1 MDWNETLIS
10 LAASSGPRCRL
21 AGVLDAPTYAK
32 LKRRSKGL
40 AEGRDGASG
49 MMETFVKIS
58 NASSLLRGRWCGS
71 LKKYLSSLGLSRESA
86 CSGRGSFGFSA
97 TGSSSSTEPLW
108 ASPEESPEAVFGSAD
123 ISSFCELP
131 PLHGKGGGDEE
142 GSATLLLVFPDMR
155 DMRTSAV

>member
-49 MMETFVKIS
+49 MMETENKRGKFKKKVRS
-58 NASSLLRGRWCGS
+58 RLRT
-71 LKKYLSSLGLSRESA
+71 KDD
-86 CSGRGSFGFSA
+86 F
-97 TGSSSSTEPLW
+97 
-108 ASPEESPEAVFGSAD
+108 
-123 ISSFCELP
+123 
-131 PLHGKGGGDEE
+131 
-142 GSATLLLVFPDMR
+142 
-155 DMRTSAV
+155 